1 MRSSPWETAG
11 SLHFFGVAVTAAV
24 RGARVRRGAVPFR
37 LHPPMDWGDGKGCA
51 PSMSNEAPLPQS
63 RSRGIVEHLK
73 ASQIWRDYERAFS
86 EATGLPL
93 GLRPVETFQFP
104 LAGHRNEN
112 PFCALLAQTNKSCAA
127 CLQMQEQIAEAAKT
141 EAQTLRCFAGLCD
154 TAIPVRIG
162 NNLIAFLQTG
172 QVMLHQPSQKEFK
185 RVTRQLLD
193 WGREIDVGRLEEAYF
208 QTRVVSKR
216 QYESI
221 VRLLAIFAQH
231 LAQLSNQLL
240 VREEKAEAPMIA
252 RARAYIAEHQSE
264 EVSLKEVAR
273 AVNTSAFY
281 FCKMFKQATGL
292 TFTDYLARVRVEK
305 VKNLLLNPHKRVSE
319 AAFEA
324 GFQSLS
330 QFNRVFK
337 KVEGLSPSDYREKL
351 HPGSESGRGG

>member
-1 MRSSPWETAG
+1 
-11 SLHFFGVAVTAAV
+11 
-24 RGARVRRGAVPFR
+24 
-37 LHPPMDWGDGKGCA
+37 
-51 PSMSNEAPLPQS
+51 MSNDPPSPSS
-63 RSRGIVEHLK
+63 RSKSVVEHLK
-73 ASQIWRDYERAFS
+73 ASQIWRDYEKAFG

-104 LAGHRNEN
+104 LAGHKLEN
-112 PFCALLAQTNKSCAA
+112 PFCALLARTNRSCAA
-127 CLQMQEQIAEAAKT
+127 CLQMQQTIAESAQV

-154 TAIPVRIG
+154 TAIPVRVG
-162 NNLIAFLQTG
+162 ENLIAFLQTG
-172 QVMLHQPSQKEFK
+172 QVLLHQPSKSEFK
-185 RVTRQLLD
+185 RLTRQLLD
-193 WGREIDVGRLEEAYF
+193 WGREADMKRLEEAYF

-231 LAQLSNQLL
+231 LAALSNQLM

-252 RARAYIAEHQSE
+252 RARGYITTHQSE
-264 EVSLKEVAR
+264 ELSLKDVAR

-337 KVEGLSPSDYREKL
+337 KIEGMSPSEFREKL
-351 HPGSESGRGG
+351 HPATNPAPL

>member
-1 MRSSPWETAG
+1 
-11 SLHFFGVAVTAAV
+11 
-24 RGARVRRGAVPFR
+24 
-37 LHPPMDWGDGKGCA
+37 
-51 PSMSNEAPLPQS
+51 MSNGSPSPNS
-63 RSRGIVEHLK
+63 RSKSLVEHLR
-73 ASQIWRDYERAFS
+73 ASQIWRDYEKAFA

-104 LAGHRNEN
+104 LAGHKNEN
-112 PFCALLAQTNKSCAA
+112 PFCALLARTNHSCAA
-127 CLQMQEQIAEAAKT
+127 CLQMQQQIAEKAQL

-154 TAIPVRIG
+154 TAVPVRVG
-162 NNLIAFLQTG
+162 ENLIAFLQTG
-172 QVMLHQPSQKEFK
+172 QVMLHQPSKREFK
-185 RVTRQLLD
+185 KLTRQLLE
-193 WGREIDVGRLEEAYF
+193 WGRVIDVKRLEEAYF

-221 VRLLAIFAQH
+221 IRLLGIFAQH
-231 LAQLSNQLL
+231 LAALSNQLM

-252 RARAYIAEHQSE
+252 RARGYIATHQGE
-264 EVSLKEVAR
+264 ELSLKEVAR

-281 FCKMFKQATGL
+281 FCKMFKQAVGL

-337 KVEGLSPSDYREKL
+337 KIEGLSPSDYRGKL
-351 HPGSESGRGG
+351 HPTSAAASR